1 MTYVG
6 RGVRLL
12 ALLLIG
18 VGPAAAAQGAAPAA
32 VTGARAFAAEALGGT
47 VGSALGIAI
56 GLAVAKPTECPSA
69 DDVVCTLRR
78 LGITGII
85 GVAGATIGTTVAG
98 RWAGTDP
105 SLIGAFV
112 GAAAG
117 AAAGIGLEHLITE
130 EMGQSIGNAGTLVL
144 FSVAQGILAAAG
156 SRLGSRLAA
165 ISYRLS
171 AISGRDRGLRVAH
184 EYAAPSGGDEPPQ
197 CSEARRAAP
206 GRPSC

>member
-1 MTYVG
+1 M
-6 RGVRLL
+6 RFL

-18 VGPAAAAQGAAPAA
+18 AGPAAAAQRATPAA
-32 VTGARAFAAEALGGT
+32 VSGARAFAVEALGGT

-56 GLAVAKPTECPSA
+56 GIAVTKPNECPS

-78 LGITGII
+78 LGVTGII

-130 EMGQSIGNAGTLVL
+130 EMGQSLGNAGTVVL

-156 SRLGSRLAA
+156 SRLVA
-165 ISYRLS
+165 
-171 AISGRDRGLRVAH
+171 RVA
-184 EYAAPSGGDEPPQ
+184 
-197 CSEARRAAP
+197 RR
-206 GRPSC
+206 